1 LAKSQQPIANQILS
15 IMRNF
20 RELTIWQNAIS
31 LAKNIYS
38 LVEILP
44 AKEKYGL
51 ASQICRA
58 AVSIPSNIAEGCSRS
73 SQKEFKHYLEIGF
86 GSAFEVETQLII
98 IAETEMIE
106 KGRISETISK
116 IHSLQAQ
123 INALIGKL
131 K

>member
-1 LAKSQQPIANQILS
+1 
-15 IMRNF
+15 MRNF

-38 LVEILP
+38 LAEILP

-51 ASQICRA
+51 VSQICRA

-73 SQKEFKHYLEIGF
+73 SQKEFKHYLEIVI
-86 GSAFEVETQLII
+86 GSAFEMETQLII
-98 IAETEMIE
+98 IAETEMVE
-106 KGRISETISK
+106 KTSVSK
-116 IHSLQAQ
+116 LITEINSLQAQ

-131 K
+131 KGNT